1 MNDFQGS
8 ALDNILAIEPITD
21 IAPSDQM
28 FQGNHRHYFGVGR
41 SALLAIASAFTART
55 QFNNSEGHPQSIL
68 DYGCGHGR
76 VARFI
81 RAAFPPARLEVTDYS
96 HDGVTWCIDHLG
108 CHDMGEGIPSD
119 YYDLIWVGS
128 VFTHLPQ
135 HKAVSLIANLK
146 ASLRPFGILIYTTH
160 GRVTTANLEASNED
174 SQPNRYGIDNEGAG
188 RLIDSYH
195 RTGFGYCDYPH
206 QTNYGIAAGKPGWFI
221 DRTSDERTLLLF
233 AQERGWDT
241 HQDVLSFLRTPA
253 NVESLDRGRWYPL
266 MSGQLAPR

>member
-174 SQPNRYGIDNEGAG
+174 SQPNRYGSIMKALGDLSIPITAPGLVTVITLTRRIMESPQASRVGLSIARRMSAHCCYLLRSEAG
-188 RLIDSYH
+188 ILIKTSY
-195 RTGFGYCDYPH
+195 RSCGH
-206 QTNYGIAAGKPGWFI
+206 QP
-221 DRTSDERTLLLF
+221 
-233 AQERGWDT
+233 
-241 HQDVLSFLRTPA
+241 
-253 NVESLDRGRWYPL
+253 
-266 MSGQLAPR
+266 MSRA

>member
-1 MNDFQGS
+1 
-8 ALDNILAIEPITD
+8 
-21 IAPSDQM
+21 
-28 FQGNHRHYFGVGR
+28 
-41 SALLAIASAFTART
+41 
-55 QFNNSEGHPQSIL
+55 
-68 DYGCGHGR
+68 
-76 VARFI
+76 
-81 RAAFPPARLEVTDYS
+81 
-96 HDGVTWCIDHLG
+96 
-108 CHDMGEGIPSD
+108 MGEGILSD

-253 NVESLDRGRWYPL
+253 NVESLDRGRWYLL